1 MGQGA
6 DVAIE
11 DRRVKTFRRTVNI
24 REIDQTSI
32 LNPSIQSAS
41 F

>member
-24 REIDQTSI
+24 REISVR
-32 LNPSIQSAS
+32 A
-41 F
+41 